1 MKISDFTST
10 LPYIGK
16 RSARQRLNEI
26 FSRQMLGAVLVGS
39 TASKIVEKVINL
51 VAMTTFSELIAWTIA
66 FFIAIF
72 VFVYWE
78 RLEYAAKSA
87 DDTTAKAKEAVSDA
101 VKGEGK
107 GKNN

>member
-26 FSRQMLGAVLVGS
+26 FSRQMLGSVLVGA
-39 TASKIVEKVINL
+39 TASKIVEKLIILSTGTV
-51 VAMTTFSELIAWTIA
+51 VAELAAWTIA
-66 FFIAIF
+66 FLIAIF

-78 RLEYAAKSA
+78 RLEYAAKAASDEGQGA
-87 DDTTAKAKEAVSDA
+87 VDKVKEKAKEAT
-101 VKGEGK
+101 EEEE
-107 GKNN
+107 